1 MEIHHQTSPEAAAA
15 EAGEYLNAFLTE
27 HKSQPVLLLL
37 SGGSALN
44 LLNYVGAGAVGENLT
59 ISVLDER
66 FSQDPAI
73 NNFAQIQRI
82 QFYSDALAAGCGF
95 FGTLPRNNESAEDL
109 AARWQENILA
119 WTKENPEGL
128 IAATLGLGSDG
139 HTAGIFP
146 FPENPGEFKRL
157 FESENF
163 VAAYHAAG
171 KNQFPGR
178 ITAALTLLKNLDA
191 GFAYACGKEKRQAL
205 QSLLTGKKT
214 AATLPAAAWLEI
226 KQLDIF
232 TDLDVKV

>member
-73 NNFAQIQRI
+73 NNFAQIQTT
-82 QFYSDALAAGCGF
+82 QFYSDALAAGCSF
-95 FGTLPRNNESAEDL
+95 FGTLPRNGETEAEL
-109 AARWQENILA
+109 AARWQDNLGSWE
-119 WTKENPEGL
+119 KENPTGL
-128 IAATLGLGSDG
+128 IAATFGLGSDG

-146 FPENPGEFKRL
+146 FPENPAEFSQL
-157 FESENF
+157 FESENLV
-163 VAAYHAAG
+163 VAYKALDKH
-171 KNQFPGR
+171 QFPDR
-178 ITAALTLLKNLDA
+178 LTATLTFIDKIDA
-191 GFAYACGKEKRQAL
+191 GFAYACGNDKLRAL
-205 QSLLTGKKT
+205 QDVLTGQKPISD
-214 AATLPAAAWLEI
+214 LPGKAWLKI

-232 TDLDVKV
+232 TDQDIKI